1 MYMDIKRYIDDVIGQ
16 NAEGMKAYFHPD
28 AVIRWHCTNEE
39 FTLEEYIKA
48 NCEYP
53 DKWDKEIE
61 RIDEYGDDVI
71 VALRV
76 FPADGSVSFH
86 VVSFIKLKDDK
97 IMTLD
102 EYWADDGEAP
112 QWRKAMNIGKKIR

>member
-1 MYMDIKRYIDDVIGQ
+1 MDIKRYIDDVIGQ

-61 RIDEYGDDVI
+61 RLDEYGDDVI

-76 FPADGSVSFH
+76 FPADGSASFP

-97 IMTLD
+97 IMAID
-102 EYWADDGEAP
+102 EYWTDDGEAP